1 MPAGGQTIENT
12 MAMQRARDCDY
23 IGSAIKHYLKII
35 EDDDSPSET
44 ICIRKDSLKRF
55 LACVKDRI
63 QRDSLDLRGMKD
75 ELIDCSTREFNRRQK
90 EKYA

>member
-23 IGSAIKHYLKII
+23 ITSAIKHYLTII

-44 ICIRKDSLKRF
+44 ICIRKNSLRRF
-55 LACVKDRI
+55 LACVEDRL
-63 QRDSLDLRGMKD
+63 QRDSLDLRDMK
-75 ELIDCSTREFNRRQK
+75 EALTVCSTREYNRIQK
-90 EKYA
+90 KDK